1 MISNGTVEKTGERNE
16 AMSDL
21 WFVLAHGLV
30 TDTARPAARRRRPGG
45 RQKAKSH
52 EPCDLVANSWPG
64 DLLQVVRRLTLRA
77 PPGQRKASKINTNVD
92 NFDSLIHVACL
103 LSSSE
108 SG

>member
-16 AMSDL
+16 AMGD
-21 WFVLAHGLV
+21 FVLAHGLV
-30 TDTARPAARRRRPGG
+30 TDAARPAARRRRPGG

-92 NFDSLIHVACL
+92 NFSLIHIACL
-103 LSSSE
+103 LSFSE
-108 SG
+108 SE